1 MISESINVVPACKQI
16 YGSMVCVFET
26 GVLVLGKSGIGK
38 SETLLELI
46 TRGHSLVADDAVLV
60 TKLPETRL
68 SGTAPDITAR
78 MLEIRGLG
86 IIHVVDIF
94 GEEAYTATKEL
105 SLCVELRTPEDFEDG
120 HGLDVSPEFTDI
132 LEVNIPKFVLPV
144 RRGRN
149 IPVLIETAVKMQRA
163 PRSAG
168 QIAGEL
174 MDRYDRS
181 LRDASSDKS

>member
-1 MISESINVVPACKQI
+1 MKSETINVIPACRQI
-16 YGSMVCVFET
+16 YGSMVCVYDT
-26 GVLVLGKSGIGK
+26 GVLVLGESGIGK

-46 TRGHSLVADDAVLV
+46 TRGHSIVADDAVLV
-60 TKLPETRL
+60 TKLPGARL
-68 SGTAPDITAR
+68 SGTAPDLTAR

-86 IIHVVDIF
+86 IIDVVDIF
-94 GEEAYTATKEL
+94 GESAYRASEVV
-105 SLCVELRTPEDFEDG
+105 SLCVELRTPQAFEEG
-120 HGLDVSPEFTDI
+120 HGLDRSPEFTAI
-132 LEVNIPKFVLPV
+132 FNVEIPKFVLPV

-174 MDRYDRS
+174 IDRYDRS
-181 LRDASSDKS
+181 LKDASSDKS